1 MRAGDQ
7 QAPGITHDRHA
18 AIRDECHTAALF
30 QMMEQQADF
39 FSEIPRAVAGD
50 RGFNSVLSQKGAG
63 GGRVFRGYEI
73 DVAQDAQ
80 CAERDILRIAD
91 RDTDYIQ
98 CTGRH
103 GFALESPC
111 RISGLLTL
119 FSRHRYNFAFVSLVS
134 GPVALSTGTPPMAA
148 VCFMITMVLYF
159 VATVSFLAYLLRR
172 SEALTK
178 VSLGITAAGFGFHT
192 AALVA
197 RMVASTIS
205 PPSFHEAL
213 SFFSWMLILVFL
225 AVEFRHRIHVL
236 GSFMVPLA
244 LVSLVSA
251 AALPDTVPTLSPVF
265 KTLWFHVALS
275 MLGTVGFAVAFVAG
289 VMYLIQDRLLKSKRF
304 NVLYTKLPALDY
316 LDHLN
321 QQSIILGFPLLTL
334 GIVTGAISAEFARG
348 SYVSWNPEQVWA
360 LVTWLFYFVVLLGR
374 LTVGWRAKRAA
385 YLTVIGF
392 GCVVLTLVG
401 VVLKGHGALS

>member
-1 MRAGDQ
+1 
-7 QAPGITHDRHA
+7 
-18 AIRDECHTAALF
+18 
-30 QMMEQQADF
+30 
-39 FSEIPRAVAGD
+39 
-50 RGFNSVLSQKGAG
+50 
-63 GGRVFRGYEI
+63 
-73 DVAQDAQ
+73 
-80 CAERDILRIAD
+80 
-91 RDTDYIQ
+91 
-98 CTGRH
+98 
-103 GFALESPC
+103 
-111 RISGLLTL
+111 
-119 FSRHRYNFAFVSLVS
+119 
-134 GPVALSTGTPPMAA
+134 MAA
-148 VCFMITMVLYF
+148 VCFMITMVLYL

-178 VSLGITAAGFGFHT
+178 ASLAITAVGFVSHT
-192 AALVA
+192 VALVA
-197 RMVASTIS
+197 RTMFTTGSS

-213 SFFSWMLILVFL
+213 SFLSWMLILVFL
-225 AVEFRHRIHVL
+225 VVEFRHRIHVL

-251 AALPDTVPTLSPVF
+251 AALPETVPTLGPVF
-265 KTLWFHVALS
+265 KTLWFHVTLS

-304 NVLYTKLPALDY
+304 NVLYTKLPALDF

-321 QQSIILGFPLLTL
+321 QQSIVMGFPLLTL

-348 SYVSWNPEQVWA
+348 SYVTWNPEQTGA

-392 GCVVLTLVG
+392 ACVILTLVG
-401 VVLKGHGALS
+401 VVLKGQGVLS

>member
-1 MRAGDQ
+1 
-7 QAPGITHDRHA
+7 
-18 AIRDECHTAALF
+18 
-30 QMMEQQADF
+30 
-39 FSEIPRAVAGD
+39 
-50 RGFNSVLSQKGAG
+50 
-63 GGRVFRGYEI
+63 
-73 DVAQDAQ
+73 
-80 CAERDILRIAD
+80 
-91 RDTDYIQ
+91 
-98 CTGRH
+98 
-103 GFALESPC
+103 
-111 RISGLLTL
+111 
-119 FSRHRYNFAFVSLVS
+119 
-134 GPVALSTGTPPMAA
+134 MAA
-148 VCFMITMVLYF
+148 VWFMVTMVLYF

-172 SEALTK
+172 SEALSK
-178 VSLGITAAGFGFHT
+178 VSLGITAVGFVSHT
-192 AALVA
+192 IALVT
-197 RMVASTIS
+197 RMVAATSPS

-251 AALPDTVPTLSPVF
+251 AALPETVPTLKPVF
-265 KTLWFHVALS
+265 KTLWFHVTLS

-304 NVLYTKLPALDY
+304 NVLYSKLPALDF

-321 QQSIILGFPLLTL
+321 QQSIVLGFPLLTL

-348 SYVSWNPEQVWA
+348 AYVSWNPEQTWA

-392 GCVVLTLVG
+392 ACVILTLVG